1 MQVLKTLMS
10 IFFVFVLLTIY
21 FFVLFGL
28 FKFTEVLD
36 KAQFENYASDL
47 VLDVSIPAFINII
60 TVNLFSYFYDFATI

>member
-1 MQVLKTLMS
+1 MS
-10 IFFVFVLLTIY
+10 IFFVLLLLTIY

-28 FKFTEVLD
+28 FKLTEILD
-36 KAQFENYASDL
+36 QAQFENYASGL